1 MSDNFKDGFIKYG
14 LNHGYIK
21 PPKKEKENMKKEN
34 EEIIDYGSCANCD
47 KKLDYL
53 GALLWGNS
61 GYVCNDCDM
70 SLMVVPNLKS
80 YYGIKDDE

>member
-1 MSDNFKDGFIKYG
+1 MICFKIKT
-14 LNHGYIK
+14 K
-21 PPKKEKENMKKEN
+21 KPKKEKRQMKKEN

-53 GALLWGNS
+53 GALLWDNS

-70 SLMVVPNLKS
+70 SLMVVPNLKT